1 MPTVIVCFRPIIPIP
16 TLAKS
21 QTQPRPRL
29 IPATETIAS
38 YRPRVADKRVKQI
51 VNS

>member
-16 TLAKS
+16 TLSES

-29 IPATETIAS
+29 IPATERLRRTGPGSLIS
-38 YRPRVADKRVKQI
+38 G
-51 VNS
+51 